1 MVLELPDSIK
11 KEDIKQLSMLLPNA
25 SDCFL
30 ASLLPLAD
38 IFGGGQ
44 GSRDQAALCQCLKHF
59 FREQNS
65 MQSRNKN
72 PAAAHN
78 PEVNPDRTVILAT
91 QLTVPGVHT

>member
-65 MQSRNKN
+65 LQTRNKN
-72 PAAAHN
+72 PAAS
-78 PEVNPDRTVILAT
+78 EIIPDRTVILNT